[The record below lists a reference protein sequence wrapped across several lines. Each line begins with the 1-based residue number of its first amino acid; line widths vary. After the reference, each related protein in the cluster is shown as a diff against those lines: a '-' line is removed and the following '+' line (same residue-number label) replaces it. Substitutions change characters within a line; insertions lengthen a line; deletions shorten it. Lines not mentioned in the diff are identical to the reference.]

1 MNKDER
7 ETKAVPLSAEEAQ
20 AAATEPQAVSSD
32 VTASTQAETI
42 EETASDV
49 EQLQKGTTEATSEPM
64 TTIPLSEY
72 EALKQEL
79 ERAQQSEKAYFEGW
93 QRERADFI
101 NYKKRIEREQSQLA
115 ETIAAN
121 ILKKYLVI
129 VDDLERALK
138 NRPVNV
144 DPQWLEGIEL
154 IYKKLLAILEAEGV
168 KRIPA
173 EGAMF
178 DPNLHEAISHEESP
192 KHESGQ
198 IIEVV
203 QQGYTIGDRVLRP
216 ALVRV
221 AR

>member
-7 ETKAVPLSAEEAQ
+7 EK
-20 AAATEPQAVSSD
+20 AVSSSSPEESGAINSQTVASEQYQEPAEAAEQR
-32 VTASTQAETI
+32 VTSPEEGEKILET
-42 EETASDV
+42 E
-49 EQLQKGTTEATSEPM
+49 TEAKEEPM

-79 ERAQQSEKAYFEGW
+79 ERAQQSEKAYYEGW
-93 QRERADFI
+93 RRERADFL
-101 NYKKRIEREQSQLA
+101 NYKKRVEREQTQMA
-115 ETIAAN
+115 EVITAN

-138 NRPVNV
+138 NRPENV
-144 DPQWLEGIEL
+144 DAQWLEGIEL
-154 IYKKLLAILEAEGV
+154 IYKKLMSILEAEGV

-173 EGAMF
+173 ENAMF

-192 KHESGQ
+192 DHQSGQ